1 MRGYE
6 NQQQQLFSYINLEER
21 VPKNHPIRK
30 LKSLVDQVLEKMS
43 YHFDIIYSEVGR
55 PSIPPEQLLKGLLL
69 QTFYTIRSERQ
80 LVEHIDAN
88 LWYRWFI
95 GLGIDD
101 KVWNA
106 SAYSKNRDRLLE
118 HNIAETFFDEVLNL
132 AKEHDLVSD
141 EHFTVDGTLIE
152 SLASLKSFKPKD
164 KDNDKDNKPP
174 KSRNEK
180 TDFHGEKRTNKTHQ
194 STTDPESRL
203 YKKGKGKEAKLCFM
217 GHITTENRHGLV
229 VASTAT
235 IATGT
240 AEREASIN
248 MISSIKPKSKKI
260 TLGGDKGYDVSDYT
274 QELRDYNVTPHVA
287 QNDTNRKSSI
297 DGRTTRHKGYNV
309 SQRKRKQVEE
319 VFGWSKTIGGLKKL
333 RHKGLEI
340 TDWIFTFTNSAY
352 NLVRMIK
359 LIPV

>member
-6 NQQQQLFSYINLEER
+6 NQQQQMFSYINIEER
-21 VPKNHPIRK
+21 VPKDHPIRK
-30 LKSLVDQVLEKMS
+30 LKKLVDQILEKMS
-43 YHFDIIYSEVGR
+43 YHLDSIYSEEGR
-55 PSIPPEQLLKGLLL
+55 PSIPPEHLLKGLLL

-95 GLGIDD
+95 GLSIDD
-101 KVWNA
+101 KVWSA

-118 HNIAETFFDEVLNL
+118 HDTAKRFFDEVLSL
-132 AKEHDLVSD
+132 AKDNNLVSD

-164 KDNDKDNKPP
+164 KNNNKDNKLP
-174 KSRNEK
+174 KSRNQKE
-180 TDFHGEKRTNKTHQ
+180 DFHGEKRINLTYK

-203 YKKGKGKEAKLCFM
+203 YKKGKGKEAKLYFM

-229 VASTAT
+229 VRSTTT
-235 IATGT
+235 IANGT

-248 MISSIKPKSKKI
+248 MISDIKPKSKKA
-260 TLGGDKGYDVSDYT
+260 TLAGDKGYDVAEYT
-274 QELRDYNVTPHVA
+274 KELREHNVTPHVA

-297 DGRTTRHKGYNV
+297 DARTTRHKGYDI

-319 VFGWSKTIGGLKKL
+319 VFGWAKTIGGLRKL
-333 RHKGLEI
+333 KHKG
-340 TDWIFTFTNSAY
+340 
-352 NLVRMIK
+352 IK
-359 LIPV
+359 KSRLDIYLY